1 MTGPRPER
9 PADAIRPARWPER
22 GPGRP

>member
-1 MTGPRPER
+1 MRAEP
-9 PADAIRPARWPER
+9 PARWPER